1 MSYRD
6 VTKAI
11 DQYSD
16 ILSTTD
22 WANKGNKLAE
32 TYKGTGGTNPNSS
45 GAYIPS
51 KANIYD
57 NIQPV
62 VDPRSMFSDYKPD
75 LLTRAGSGLT
85 GYKMGQGLDP
95 FAKSIAGTLGA
106 TAPGSFG
113 PASFLYGAT
122 RNSNPYD
129 FTQTESLGTIGST
142 ALAARSLAPTLNP
155 ILSKAMPLAAASAAT
170 PLMMASAAPAAAYG
184 AGLVGPA
191 AAPAAAGMGTIA
203 GMHPALL
210 IGSLLLGGFFSK
222 KGKKRAAAAN
232 KKVEDDIM
240 EQQTQGYEDR
250 SKKLLDQRS
259 EYMSD
264 LSNQSWMQSQNMYD
278 NQYGG
283 NYSTYR
289 GDEGMKFS
297 PKELNKIAKAG
308 RNGDTMLAHVNPQE
322 AALLK
327 ALGGSGTKNP
337 YTGMPEYG
345 YGNVVSSLLNPV
357 ADIFSGASNIVNP
370 ILSPVLGAGSDA
382 LGVVQDVATP
392 IVEAGGNLVSAGVD
406 TAVDVGTGALK
417 TGGAIASDAMLA
429 ANQVIEPV
437 LQPIMSTAMDI
448 ADPFMDIIEDVTTPI
463 MGGIHD
469 FAKGTIEGGFDLVQG
484 VGDLG
489 LGILGGINDFLFPG
503 SDPYS
508 APQIQPRIEPDRS
521 VKARAPGMVGE
532 KKTGKGVTLS
542 GLEQKDQGGQDFV
555 LNEGDWMS
563 DKDNPFIRENVELY
577 NKGGKANIVAEF
589 TGNELIVNNQDAVE
603 KGIAV
608 GNYAMAAA
616 PIKKAMKDKKITPGP
631 ETHKNNPMPV
641 DAEGNI
647 YYEGGGKLNFK
658 VNKGAGIYDHATDQ
672 FKPNMTDKE
681 IAMVAKKNIAKWK
694 SNGMA

>member
-16 ILSTTD
+16 VLSTTD

-32 TYKGTGGTNPNSS
+32 TYKGTGGTNPYSS

-62 VDPRSMFSDYKPD
+62 VDPRSMFSDYKTD

-122 RNSNPYD
+122 RNNNPYD

-170 PLMMASAAPAAAYG
+170 PLMMASAAPAAYG
-184 AGLVGPA
+184 AGLIGPA

-210 IGSLLLGGFFSK
+210 IGSLLLGGFFSR
-222 KGKKRAAAAN
+222 KGKRRAAAAN

-264 LSNQSWMQSQNMYD
+264 LSNQSWKQSQNMYD

-289 GDEGMKFS
+289 GDKGMKFS

-308 RNGDTMLAHVNPQE
+308 RNGDTMLAHINPQE

-345 YGNVVSSLLNPV
+345 YN
-357 ADIFSGASNIVNP
+357 DIPIV
-370 ILSPVLGAGSDA
+370 SDA
-382 LGVVQDVATP
+382 VDILGDIMSTGTDALEVVQDVTTP
-392 IVEAGGNLVSAGVD
+392 FVEAGGDLVNTAVETGVD
-406 TAVDVGTGALK
+406 LGTDIIK
-417 TGGAIASDAMLA
+417 TGGEIGTDRMQE
-429 ANQVIEPV
+429 ANEYIEPV

-469 FAKGTIEGGFDLVQG
+469 FAKGTIEGGFDLIQG
-484 VGDLG
+484 VGDFG
-489 LGILGGINDFLFPG
+489 LDVLGGVNDFLFPG
-503 SDPYS
+503 STPYA
-508 APQIQPRIEPDRS
+508 APTMPTQITPDRATKS
-521 VKARAPGMVGE
+521 RAPGMVGE
-532 KKTGKGVTLS
+532 QKKSGVTLS

-555 LNEGDWMS
+555 LNEGDWTS

-603 KGIAV
+603 KGIAT

-641 DAEGNI
+641 DANGNI
-647 YYEGGGKLNFK
+647 YYEGGGKLSFK